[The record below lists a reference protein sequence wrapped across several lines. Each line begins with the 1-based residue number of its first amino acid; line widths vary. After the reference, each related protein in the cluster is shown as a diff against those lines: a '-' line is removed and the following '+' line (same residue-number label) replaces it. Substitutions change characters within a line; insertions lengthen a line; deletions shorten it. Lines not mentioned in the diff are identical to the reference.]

1 MQSSIWRFV
10 GMGFPKLRVHEIS
23 PGQSYCARFYDAGF
37 GYGSTALDD
46 SLGNGMPFL
55 VEEGAWGG
63 VLICRQIRGI
73 EREGVECTAELRIDI
88 KDIVK
93 FSYHLRSDGFVGC
106 LANI

>member
-1 MQSSIWRFV
+1 VLGAVGNPALAFLSGLFLSCLPGCMQSSIWRLD

-46 SLGNGMPFL
+46 SLGNWMPFL

-73 EREGVECTAELRIDI
+73 EREAVECT
-88 KDIVK
+88 
-93 FSYHLRSDGFVGC
+93 G
-106 LANI
+106 